1 MSDVG
6 LIRLGT
12 RGSKLALWQADWAT
26 NALQSH
32 FPGLRVERVVIRVE
46 SDRQP
51 DRPIPEIGERGI
63 FTRDIEQ
70 ALLEGR
76 IDVAV
81 HSLKDL
87 PSEGVPG
94 LAVVATSPRED
105 PRDAL
110 LTLDGR
116 ALNDLR
122 PGAVVGT
129 SSLRRCALVRESRP
143 DLSVRPIR
151 GNIDTRL
158 RKLYDHE
165 YDAVVMAAAALNR
178 LQEAVPAQL
187 LDSEH
192 WIPAVAQGIIGI
204 QARSEDERIGGV
216 LARICDPESFLC
228 ARIERLFLQSLG
240 GGCSVPVGGLATL
253 HSERV
258 TLRAFVGSPDGE
270 RTLRTEGTVSVVE
283 ADRLGGSVAEALREQ
298 GAESILAKLRASVPI
313 VRGE

>member
-12 RGSKLALWQADWAT
+12 RGSKLALRQADWAT
-26 NALQSH
+26 NAVQSH

-51 DRPIPEIGERGI
+51 DRSIPEIGERGI
-63 FTRDIEQ
+63 FTRDIESS
-70 ALLEGR
+70 LLEGR
-76 IDVAV
+76 IDIAV

-87 PSEGVPG
+87 PSEDVPG
-94 LAVVATSPRED
+94 LSVVATSPRED

-116 ALNDLR
+116 ALEDLR

-129 SSLRRCALVRESRP
+129 SSLRRCALVLESRP

-178 LQEAVPAQL
+178 LHEAVPAQL

-204 QARSEDERIGGV
+204 QARSEDRGIGGM
-216 LARICDPESFLC
+216 LARISDPEAFLC

-253 HSERV
+253 RSERV

-270 RTLRTEGTVSVVE
+270 RTLRAERTVSVVE